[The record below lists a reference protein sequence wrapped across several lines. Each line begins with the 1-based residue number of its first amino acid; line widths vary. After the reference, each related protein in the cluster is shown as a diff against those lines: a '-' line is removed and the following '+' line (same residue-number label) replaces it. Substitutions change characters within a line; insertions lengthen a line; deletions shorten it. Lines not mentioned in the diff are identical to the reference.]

1 MNANRLFNGRLRF
14 GAFDHRKYGRLFRA
28 EDTVKNREKLQ
39 VKSACRVNHEEIYS
53 RNIRNIKNVAEY
65 TAEFA

>member
-28 EDTVKNREKLQ
+28 EDTVRNRELQ
-39 VKSACRVNHEEIYS
+39 VKLECRVNHEEIYD
-53 RNIRNIKNVAEY
+53 RNTGNIKNVAEY